1 MEKTGHLDMCEVCC
15 PLLVSSGA
23 MHCISQLTLRLRF
36 SPFEMMSPA
45 GVEGKSCFIDG
56 IDDFKEQ
63 HVD

>member
-1 MEKTGHLDMCEVCC
+1 MEKTGQVDMCEACC

-23 MHCISQLTLRLRF
+23 MRWISQLPLRLRF

-56 IDDFKEQ
+56 IDDFKE
-63 HVD
+63 HCFD